1 MYRAVDQRGQVIEVA
16 VSKRRDVAATTRCF
30 AMMLTGCERPR
41 EVTTDFA
48 VPLLS
53 VVDLVPG
60 AVHDTT
66 KYANTRVECD
76 HGRLKARLEPMRGLG
91 TDWTASMNNVT
102 ATATGGTYSYGV
114 GSNGSSPWAVAGLPV
129 LGCMRQLLLPWAPPA
144 LLSNYV
150 KVGRVAD

>member
-1 MYRAVDQRGQVIEVA
+1 
-16 VSKRRDVAATTRCF
+16 
-30 AMMLTGCERPR
+30 MLTGCERPR
-41 EVTTDFA
+41 EVATDFA

-102 ATATGGTYSYGV
+102 ATATGGSYSYGV
-114 GSNGSSPWAVAGLPV
+114 GNNGSSPSIRNSSITGTTKSIDNY
-129 LGCMRQLLLPWAPPA
+129 
-144 LLSNYV
+144 LSCP
-150 KVGRVAD
+150 KVADTALGGAVGGGGFTCVGVYATAFVALGTTCAP